1 MLRKN
6 NTVAIPAQQS
16 LCKQLKV
23 IFNDEQLLTQALT
36 HRSVGSENNERLEY
50 LGDAI
55 LSFVIAEAL
64 FLRFPQV
71 KEGKL
76 SRLRALLVKGVTLAE
91 IGRELKLE
99 DVLILGPGE
108 LKSGGYRRE
117 SILADAVEA
126 IIGAVYLDSGIDVVK
141 AMVLHL
147 FDERL
152 NAIDINEIIKDFKT
166 RLQEFLQSR
175 KQPLPI
181 YSVNEIRTDTKQPL
195 FEASCQV
202 TMLGKL
208 VIAQGSSHRKAEQK
222 AAERVYTLIEG
233 K

>member
-1 MLRKN
+1 MMTSSQK
-6 NTVAIPAQQS
+6 S
-16 LCKQLKV
+16 LCKLLQV
-23 IFNDEQLLTQALT
+23 SFQDEALLQQALT
-36 HRSVGSENNERLEY
+36 HRSAHSKNNERLEY

-64 FLRFPQV
+64 YCRFAEV

-76 SRLRALLVKGVTLAE
+76 SRLRASLVKGETLAE
-91 IGRELKLE
+91 IGRELKLG

-126 IIGAVYLDSGIDVVK
+126 ILGAYYLDSGLEAAKDLILRLYQERIEAIDVNENVK
-141 AMVLHL
+141 
-147 FDERL
+147 DP
-152 NAIDINEIIKDFKT
+152 KT
-166 RLQEFLQSR
+166 RLQELLQSR

-181 YSVNEIRTDTKQPL
+181 YSVKELKTDSKQPT

-202 TMLGKL
+202 TLLDK
-208 VIAQGSSHRKAEQK
+208 VVVAQGSSHRKAEKK
-222 AAERVYTLIEG
+222 AAERALTLIEE
-233 K
+233 KL